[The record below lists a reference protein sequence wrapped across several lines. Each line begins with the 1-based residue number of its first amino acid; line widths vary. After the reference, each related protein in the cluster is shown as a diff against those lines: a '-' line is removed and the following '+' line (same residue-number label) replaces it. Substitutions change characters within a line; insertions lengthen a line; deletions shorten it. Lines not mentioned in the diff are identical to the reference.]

1 MAERRVVTMR
11 LVPAPP
17 RTTPRRRPASRPSAV
32 ATPAAPAVL
41 PGDVFTFLDLVE
53 RAGPRVRPSELMD
66 WLADALFSGRA
77 VPLGYAKDADGQP
90 AGPRRYRL
98 L

>member
-1 MAERRVVTMR
+1 MTIR

-17 RTTPRRRPASRPSAV
+17 RTTTPRRRPASRSAAA
-32 ATPAAPAVL
+32 ATPAAPGVL
-41 PGDVFTFLDLVE
+41 PGDVFTFLDLVAG
-53 RAGPRVRPSELMD
+53 AGPRARPSQLMD
-66 WLADALFSGRA
+66 WLADALSSGRA
-77 VPLGYAKDADGQP
+77 VPLGYATGTDGQP